1 MKSVVMLAF
10 LWGSASAQ
18 QQWLDQLRQADLFA
32 TERRYGEAE
41 AAYMA
46 AREEARKVGTD
57 QLPMATT
64 LDHMGHFFQI
74 RGRLREAAWADAD
87 ALAIVERRLGTTNP
101 TALKVAL
108 DLSAVYLELGE
119 VSKTEALIRRFLRAG
134 DDFSPGDRAILLA
147 ELAS

>member
-18 QQWLDQLRQADLFA
+18 QQWLDQLRQADLLA

-46 AREEARKVGTD
+46 AREEAWKVGTD
-57 QLPMATT
+57 QLPMATI
-64 LDHMGHFFQI
+64 LNHMGHFSQI

-87 ALAIVERRLGTTNP
+87 AIAIVDGSLGTINP
-101 TALKVAL
+101 IA
-108 DLSAVYLELGE
+108 
-119 VSKTEALIRRFLRAG
+119 
-134 DDFSPGDRAILLA
+134 
-147 ELAS
+147 